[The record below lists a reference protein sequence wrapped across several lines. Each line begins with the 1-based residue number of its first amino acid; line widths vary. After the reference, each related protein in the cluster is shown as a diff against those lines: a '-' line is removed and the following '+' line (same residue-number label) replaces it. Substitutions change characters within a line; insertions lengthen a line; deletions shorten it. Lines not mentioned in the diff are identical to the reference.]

1 MGCAADLL
9 ASEGGGGAV
18 LPAGHAWVGVL
29 VADEGLVE
37 EQAVQEAL
45 GGAGAED
52 DAVVQCGHHDGPRMQ
67 PVDGPHCLNLHAS
80 TELQCQRRS
89 LMHVILAGKRL

>member
-18 LPAGHAWVGVL
+18 LPAGHARVGVL

-45 GGAGAED
+45 GGARAED
-52 DAVVQCGHHDGPRMQ
+52 NAVVQRGHHDGPRVQ
-67 PVDGPHCLNLHAS
+67 PVDGPHRLDLHAS
-80 TELQCQRRS
+80 TEPQCQCRS
-89 LMHVILAGKRL
+89 SAYYSCYKWL